1 MDRASIKSYQLTR
14 PSQRPSSY
22 TLTHTIRLR
31 QDNRN
36 YFMVLLQKDTGRDLI
51 DDHVYLGWMT
61 AGQIIAEAKQFLKDW
76 DWVRFTKISEQDW
89 LEMMRKDGN

>member
-1 MDRASIKSYQLTR
+1 MARARFISYQLTR
-14 PSQRPSSY
+14 PRQRPSSY
-22 TLTHTIRLR
+22 TLTHTIKLR

-36 YFMVLLQKDTGRDLI
+36 YFRVEMQKDTGLDLI

-61 AGQIIAEAKQFLKDW
+61 AGQIKAEAQQFLKAW
-76 DWVRFTKISEQDW
+76 DWVRFTKISERDW